1 MASLFTNS
9 LVRLNAAGKLCTAM
23 GIRLVTDTQVVHLA
37 ANGGF
42 NALFIDLEHSTLSIK
57 DASQHC
63 IVGLQLGVT
72 PFVRVPHQCGNGFVQ
87 KVLDGGAMG
96 IVFPHIHGRGKPHN
110 VDTRDAEA
118 AVSICK
124 YPPQGKRSMTGQLPL
139 FSLKGTPQETIILET
154 NSHGSSV
161 FLMIETK
168 ESIENIDEIASI
180 EGADVLLVGS
190 NDLAIELGV
199 PGQFKSEAFRAAME
213 KISEA
218 CKKHGKIMGLA
229 GIYDNH
235 ELHDWAINHLGV
247 RFLLGGQDSA
257 ILAKG
262 VKAVMS
268 AISKVP
274 K

>member
-1 MASLFTNS
+1 MASVFTNN
-9 LVRLNAAGKLCTAM
+9 LTRLGRAGKLCTAM
-23 GIRLVTDTQVVHLA
+23 GIRMVTNTQIVHLA

-42 NALFIDLEHSTLSIK
+42 DALFIDLEHSTLSIQ
-57 DASQHC
+57 DASSHC
-63 IVGLQLGVT
+63 IVGIQLGIT

-96 IVFPHIHGRGKPHN
+96 VIFPHIHGRE
-110 VDTRDAEA
+110 DAMA

-124 YPPQGKRSMTGQLPL
+124 YPPQGKRSITGQLPL
-139 FSLKGTPQETIILET
+139 FSLKATPQDHIISET
-154 NSHGSSV
+154 NANGSSV

-168 ESIENIDEIASI
+168 DSIEKIDEIASV

-190 NDLAIELGV
+190 NDLAVELGV
-199 PGQFKSEAFRAAME
+199 PSQFKSPVFREAM
-213 KISEA
+213 KVISQA
-218 CKKHGKIMGLA
+218 CKRHGKIMGLA

-235 ELHDWAINHLGV
+235 ELHDWAVNELGV

-257 ILAKG
+257 ILARGAKET
-262 VKAVMS
+262 MT

>member
-1 MASLFTNS
+1 MASLFTNN
-9 LVRLNAAGKLCTAM
+9 LTRLSAAGKLCTAM
-23 GIRLVTDTQVVHLA
+23 GIRLVTNPQVVHLA

-42 NALFIDLEHSTLSIK
+42 DALFIDLEHSTLSIQ

-96 IVFPHIHGRGKPHN
+96 IVFPHIHGR
-110 VDTRDAEA
+110 DDALA

-124 YPPQGKRSMTGQLPL
+124 YPPQGKRSITGQLPL
-139 FSLKGTPQETIILET
+139 FSLKATPQEIIISET
-154 NSHGSSV
+154 NANGSSV

-168 ESIENIDEIASI
+168 KSVERIDEIASV
-180 EGADVLLVGS
+180 EGADVILVGS

-199 PGQFKSEAFRAAME
+199 PSQFKSQVFKDAME
-213 KISEA
+213 VISRA
-218 CKKHGKIMGLA
+218 CKRHGKIMGLA
-229 GIYDNH
+229 GIYDSH
-235 ELHDWAINHLGV
+235 EMHDWAINQLGV

-257 ILAKG
+257 ILARGAKETM
-262 VKAVMS
+262 A

>member
-9 LVRLNAAGKLCTAM
+9 LTRLSGAGKLCTAM
-23 GIRLVTDTQVVHLA
+23 GIRLVTNTQVVHLA

-42 NALFIDLEHSTLSIK
+42 DALFIDLEHSTLSIQ

-72 PFVRVPHQCGNGFVQ
+72 PFVRVPYQCGNGFVQ

-96 IVFPHIHGRGKPHN
+96 VIFPHIHGRE
-110 VDTRDAEA
+110 DAKA

-124 YPPQGKRSMTGQLPL
+124 YPPQGKRSITGQLPL
-139 FSLKGTPQETIILET
+139 FSLKATPQETIISET
-154 NSHGSSV
+154 NATGSSV
-161 FLMIETK
+161 FLMIETQ
-168 ESIENIDEIASI
+168 ESIDNIEEIASV

-199 PGQFKSEAFRAAME
+199 PGQFNSEVFQEAME
-213 KISEA
+213 IVSRA

-229 GIYDNH
+229 GIYENH
-235 ELHDWAINHLGV
+235 DLHDWAINKLGV

-257 ILAKG
+257 ILAAG
-262 VKAVMS
+262 AKATMA
-268 AISKVP
+268 AISQVP